1 MTTVHEMYQALIK
14 NGYTPKEAAKEAQ
27 ARTGMSTVTGQPIKQ
42 RGPVHKTK
50 RKWLY
55 GEYDT

>member
-1 MTTVHEMYQALIK
+1 VLAIYQELVNK
-14 NGYTPKEAAKEAQ
+14 GYTAKQAAKEAQ
-27 ARTGMSTVTGQPIKQ
+27 KMTGDSVVTGRAIKQ

-55 GEYDT
+55 GEYD